1 MRNQYPGCNSAAPL
15 ECARQSPVALRCGK
29 RLRRRG
35 PRGRLALIR
44 RSLPKR
50 CRTLPGMSS
59 GEAGDVIPDSIQ
71 NVESHDNSNTDRE
84 IYLSNLVASNSC
96 GDGVHVFQINIQ
108 CLMAHLAELSFHQAF
123 ELGNSEVLR

>member
-1 MRNQYPGCNSAAPL
+1 MNAFANHVGSNCAAPP
-15 ECARQSPVALRCGK
+15 EYVRQSPAARPCGK

-35 PRGRLALIR
+35 PRGRLAPMR

-59 GEAGDVIPDSIQ
+59 GEAGDVIPDPIQ
-71 NVESHDNSNTDRE
+71 NGESHDTSNPDRK

-96 GDGVHVFQINIQ
+96 GDGVHVFQINI
-108 CLMAHLAELSFHQAF
+108 
-123 ELGNSEVLR
+123 